1 MPSYRLYFFTPRAH
15 GIVGL
20 VEFEAPSDDAA
31 RQRALKQR
39 GDQAL
44 ELWAGTRKLAEIPAT
59 DLASRVLALRR
70 AQRSGSMGAPVDR
83 AEPHGGAPNP
93 A

>member
-15 GIVGL
+15 GIVRL
-20 VEFEAPSDDAA
+20 VEFEASSDDAA
-31 RQRALKQR
+31 HRRALEQR
-39 GDQAL
+39 GDHAL

-70 AQRSGSMGAPVDR
+70 AHPGGSVGAPADR